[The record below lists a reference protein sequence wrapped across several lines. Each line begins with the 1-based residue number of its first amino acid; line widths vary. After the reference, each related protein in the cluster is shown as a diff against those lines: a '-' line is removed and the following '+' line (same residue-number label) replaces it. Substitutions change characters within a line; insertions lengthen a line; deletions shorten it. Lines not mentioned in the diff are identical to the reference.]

1 MFPVLRVR
9 GERKENRTARAGEE
23 TGWENTVVC
32 TRMRARTHTQQVLP
46 RGGSE
51 QAHASAGGTRFCRE
65 HTLLQVHALSCF
77 GSVGPAVVTNKSAHP
92 PYLYPKLAHSNHF
105 AAL

>member
-51 QAHASAGGTRFCRE
+51 QAHASAGDTRFCRG
-65 HTLLQVHALSCF
+65 HTLLQGAHA
-77 GSVGPAVVTNKSAHP
+77 SAGARAELLWLCGTCSGH
-92 PYLYPKLAHSNHF
+92 K
-105 AAL
+105 